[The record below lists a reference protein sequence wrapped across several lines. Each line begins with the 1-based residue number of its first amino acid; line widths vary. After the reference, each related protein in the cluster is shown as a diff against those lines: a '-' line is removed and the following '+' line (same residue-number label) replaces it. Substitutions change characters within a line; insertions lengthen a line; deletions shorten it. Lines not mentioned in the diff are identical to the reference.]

1 MAYGGRDRAVVTA
14 SEEHL
19 RGTPPMVELSRRA
32 VLAST
37 ALAVWAVPAR
47 RRADLP
53 RPGSP
58 FVLPAPPTDVGPRF
72 TESFIDHDPP
82 LDYVHC
88 PSICPLPDG
97 RLLSTWYAGSR
108 EGARD
113 VAVFLA
119 ESTGATPDGA
129 AAGWGPPRAV
139 VDPRTATADL
149 GRFVAKVGNP
159 VIFADAAGR
168 PWIVYVSIAVGGWS
182 GSSLN
187 ACTSSDAGRT
197 WSPSRRLPLSP
208 FFNISEL
215 VRAAPVLTDDGTIG
229 LPAYHECLGKFPEM
243 LWLRPEGDRLLAT
256 KTRLA
261 GGRAWLQPAVVPL
274 DGESAVAFLRNHA
287 RPRRLLV
294 QRTLDAGKTWSPP
307 VDTSLPNP
315 DASIAAVR
323 LSTGGVLLAFN
334 DSPDDRANLRLAV
347 SADGVGG
354 WRRIATLAEEP
365 GASFGYPYMIR
376 DAAGTVHL
384 VHEWKKRRVRHL
396 AFNEA
401 WVAAR
406 GEAVA

>member
-1 MAYGGRDRAVVTA
+1 MVDR
-14 SEEHL
+14 
-19 RGTPPMVELSRRA
+19 SRRA

-37 ALAVWAVPAR
+37 ALALWGVPAR
-47 RRADLP
+47 RQAALP

-58 FVLPAPPTDVGPRF
+58 FVLPPPPAAAAPSF

-82 LDYVHC
+82 LDYIHC
-88 PSICPLPDG
+88 PSLCPLPDG
-97 RLLSTWYAGSR
+97 RLLCTWYAGSR

-119 ESTGATPDGA
+119 ESTGGATVDRT
-129 AAGWGPPRAV
+129 AAGPVVWSPPRV
-139 VDPRTATADL
+139 VIDPRTATAEL
-149 GRFVAKVGNP
+149 GRFVAKVGNA

-168 PWIVYVSIAVGGWS
+168 AWIVYVSIAVGGWS

-187 ACTSSDAGRT
+187 ACSSPDGGRT
-197 WSPSRRLPLSP
+197 WSASQRLPLSP

-215 VRAAPVLTDDGTIG
+215 VRAAPVHTADGTIG

-243 LWLRPEGDRLLAT
+243 LWLKADGERLLAT

-274 DGESAVAFLRNHA
+274 DEQTALAFLRNHA
-287 RPRRLLV
+287 QPRRLLV
-294 QRTLDAGKTWSPP
+294 QRTDDAGKTWSPP
-307 VDTSLPNP
+307 ADTSLPNP

-323 LSTGGVLLAFN
+323 LSSGAVLLAFN
-334 DSPDDRANLRLAV
+334 DSLHDRTNLRLAV
-347 SADGVGG
+347 SADGVGD
-354 WRRIATLAEEP
+354 WQRIATLAEEP
-365 GASFGYPYMIR
+365 GGSFGYPYMIQ
-376 DAAGTVHL
+376 DAVGTVHL
-384 VHEWKKRRVRHL
+384 VHEWNKQRVRHL

-406 GEAVA
+406 REATA

>member
-1 MAYGGRDRAVVTA
+1 MVDR
-14 SEEHL
+14 
-19 RGTPPMVELSRRA
+19 SRRA

-37 ALAVWAVPAR
+37 ALVLWGVPAR
-47 RRADLP
+47 RQAALP

-58 FVLPAPPTDVGPRF
+58 FVLSPVPAAAPPSF

-88 PSICPLPDG
+88 PSLCPLPDG
-97 RLLSTWYAGSR
+97 RLLCTWYAGSR

-119 ESTGATPDGA
+119 ESAGGGA
-129 AAGWGPPRAV
+129 AGSDPAGSDPAGSDITGSDTTWSPPRAII
-139 VDPRTATADL
+139 DPRTATAEL
-149 GRFVAKVGNP
+149 GRFVAKVGNA
-159 VIFADAAGR
+159 VIFADAGGR

-187 ACTSSDAGRT
+187 ACSSPDGGRT
-197 WSPSRRLPLSP
+197 WSASQRLPLSP

-215 VRAAPVLTDDGTIG
+215 VRAAPVLTADGTIG

-243 LWLRPEGDRLLAT
+243 LWLKADGDRLLAT

-274 DGESAVAFLRNHA
+274 DERSALAFLRNHA
-287 RPRRLLV
+287 QPRRLLV
-294 QRTLDAGKTWSPP
+294 QRSDDAGKTWSPP
-307 VDTSLPNP
+307 ADTSLPNP

-323 LSTGGVLLAFN
+323 LSSGAVLLAFN
-334 DSPDDRANLRLAV
+334 DSLHDRTNLRLAV
-347 SADGVGG
+347 SADGVGD
-354 WRRIATLAEEP
+354 WQRIATLAEEP
-365 GASFGYPYMIR
+365 GGSFGYPYMIQ

-384 VHEWKKRRVRHL
+384 VHEWNKQRVRHL

-401 WVAAR
+401 WIAAR
-406 GEAVA
+406 REAAA